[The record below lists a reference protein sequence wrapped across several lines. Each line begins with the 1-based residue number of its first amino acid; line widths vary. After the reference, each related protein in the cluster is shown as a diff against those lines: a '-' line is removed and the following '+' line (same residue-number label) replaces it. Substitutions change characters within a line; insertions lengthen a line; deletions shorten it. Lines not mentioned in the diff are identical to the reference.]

1 MLTCVWVEV
10 AGAGRSQIERT
21 QTNSV
26 VSRAIPNVWFEDI
39 KDLKFTNRCN
49 PALTW
54 SRRVSPRLVV
64 FKMQP
69 HFKALDQR
77 VCVCVCVFVCFCVS
91 NDHGDCGTNWRVLQ
105 ELKELQG
112 YQARSFARRHRIT
125 RVSHLSLKG
134 RACISE
140 ETSITNTSCSILL
153 LIVAAFQKRK
163 VNLMTPSFFFFFFFF
178 FFPSLPPTTRHDTN
192 GDVVASRLYTF
203 FAGMSA
209 ALTASPAK
217 ANNNTTTTNN
227 NNNNQRKNQTPPKTK
242 PKTKK
247 QNTHIRM
254 RDASIDARKRN
265 RDAALPPLRSN
276 QPCHCFFHSALLE
289 RTFVFPK
296 RPPCLEPP
304 VLNISHGLLACQS
317 HDTHQPRAYDQRRTR
332 KRKGRRGEGEREE
345 EQEVCEP
352 EHNTQSDVHAGRA
365 NTPARRYSRPAHA
378 IMRPLSVQRAMGG
391 NSGTMPCH

>member
-178 FFPSLPPTTRHDTN
+178 FFLHCHPQHVMTQTGTLLQAGCTPSLQECLQPSLLHLQKQTTTPPPPTT
-192 GDVVASRLYTF
+192 
-203 FAGMSA
+203 
-209 ALTASPAK
+209 
-217 ANNNTTTTNN
+217 TTTT
-227 NNNNQRKNQTPPKTK
+227 KGKTK
-242 PKTKK
+242 PPQK
-247 QNTHIRM
+247 QNQKQKNKTHTYACEMHQSTQEKETGTPPFPRFVQTSLVIVSFTALCLNVLSSSPRGHLV
-254 RDASIDARKRN
+254 SN
-265 RDAALPPLRSN
+265 R
-276 QPCHCFFHSALLE
+276 
-289 RTFVFPK
+289 
-296 RPPCLEPP
+296 
-304 VLNISHGLLACQS
+304 QS
-317 HDTHQPRAYDQRRTR
+317 
-332 KRKGRRGEGEREE
+332 
-345 EQEVCEP
+345 
-352 EHNTQSDVHAGRA
+352 
-365 NTPARRYSRPAHA
+365 
-378 IMRPLSVQRAMGG
+378 
-391 NSGTMPCH
+391 